1 MLYDDTARACRLVG
15 SQPRPG
21 WPRPGTGTSVPRER
35 GAPSPGRRVPPI
47 DPPVLVPMNA
57 ESNAEDNPV
66 MACASGEMDAIE
78 GPA

>member
-1 MLYDDTARACRLVG
+1 M
-15 SQPRPG
+15 
-21 WPRPGTGTSVPRER
+21 
-35 GAPSPGRRVPPI
+35 RRVPPI

-57 ESNAEDNPV
+57 ASNAEDNPV